1 MTEVQIPVQEKVR
14 YTYKDYL
21 ELPDDGKRYQ
31 IIQGELFMA
40 PAPSPYHQ
48 RISKKI
54 EHIIDAFVEK
64 NGLGE
69 VLYAPCDVVLSERD
83 VVQPDILFIFRERYH
98 IIGEHYIGGAPDLV
112 VEILSP
118 ATRTLDREHKR
129 RLYERHGV
137 KEMWIVDPEMKEIE
151 VLRLVGERFVLHGR
165 YGRDDLLESPLLE
178 GLSFRVNEI
187 F

>member
-1 MTEVQIPVQEKVR
+1 MSTQGVSLKVG
-14 YTYKDYL
+14 YTYQDYL
-21 ELPDDGKRYQ
+21 KLPDDGKRYQ
-31 IIQGELFMA
+31 IIQGKLFMA

-48 RISKKI
+48 RISERIGFILGVFARKTR
-54 EHIIDAFVEK
+54 
-64 NGLGE
+64 LGE
-69 VLYAPCDVVLSERD
+69 VFYAPCDVVLSERD